1 VEADIDRAKKDST
14 YQSAYK
20 WANMTPPKDASPEMK
35 NRIAAAKTQLE
46 KFEADFEARREK
58 ARKGQDTSTA
68 SAPGAKPTPAA
79 PGGKLVQNKD
89 GSFTYAPQ

>member
-1 VEADIDRAKKDST
+1 
-14 YQSAYK
+14 
-20 WANMTPPKDASPEMK
+20 MTPPKDASPEMK

-68 SAPGAKPTPAA
+68 SAAPAA
-79 PGGKLVQNKD
+79 STARPSSVKTVDFSSLPK
-89 GSFTYAPQ
+89 